1 MNKNTIY
8 LLATA
13 AFIFYFYN
21 KNKKKP
27 VVVNAK
33 ADLASLVNETN
44 FVEDKTNFKDI
55 YNTNK
60 KQCK

>member
-21 KNKKKP
+21 KNKKKL
-27 VVVNAK
+27 VDVNAK

-44 FVEDKTNFKDI
+44 FVEDNTSFKEL
-55 YNTNK
+55 YQENK